1 MQQRKGGRITMN
13 ETVITNNDVGTTDT
27 PLAENEHVKELLG
40 ILREN
45 GKDDTGLTALI
56 NHVGEM
62 ENFVKLAESRI
73 ADMKAQLDE
82 MKEVQDHPVRHALQ
96 NTIKALETKIVEIK
110 EQIKELKNNI
120 IEGCKNA
127 VGAFKE
133 KGAAVLDR
141 LASFFNIKGFL
152 SSINKNIDESIMLD
166 DKAMAKIE
174 SFSKEYH
181 ETGRH
186 LKNMG
191 RVLIG
196 KPPIDVA
203 KESGKLAKAVSL
215 PYKAHK
221 TIQLKMKTGVIAMIG
236 SLARLEQRTTAN
248 REAKMATSGE
258 KKPSLA
264 RKLKVNKERIRQK
277 DLERLLPERARV
289 QGVEV

>member
-1 MQQRKGGRITMN
+1 MN
-13 ETVITNNDVGTTDT
+13 ETGMANSGVGTTEA
-27 PLAENEHVKELLG
+27 PLVENEHVQELLG
-40 ILREN
+40 ILHEN
-45 GKDDTGLTALI
+45 GKDATGLTALL

-96 NTIKALETKIVEIK
+96 NAIKALETKVVEIK
-110 EQIKELKNNI
+110 EHIKELKNNI
-120 IEGCKNA
+120 IEGCRNA
-127 VGAFKE
+127 VDAFKE
-133 KGAAVLDR
+133 KGATVLDR
-141 LASFFNIKGFL
+141 LASFFNIKGSL
-152 SSINKNIDESIMLD
+152 NSISKNIDESIMLD
-166 DKAMAKIE
+166 EKAMAKIE

-191 RVLIG
+191 CVLTG

-221 TIQLKMKTGVIAMIG
+221 TVQLKMKTVVIAMIG
-236 SLARLEQRTTAN
+236 SLEKLEQRTIAK
-248 REAKMATSGE
+248 REVKMTTSGE

-264 RKLKVNKERIRQK
+264 KKLKENKERIRQK

-289 QGVEV
+289 PGVEV